1 MSLVPFFRMLHDLD
15 NFYYHW
21 PTTTLPSSN
30 TSAFSTLSAFEKLD
44 DNTFM
49 LEAPVPG
56 FTKDDLNVEVLEERY
71 LSVWGNAK
79 YTRGASEV
87 ERKFAQQWS
96 LPRNADPSSVQAKVA
111 NGILT
116 VHVKTQGPPRRQ
128 VHRIAL
134 E

>member
-15 NFYYHW
+15 TMYYHW
-21 PTTTLPSSN
+21 PTT
-30 TSAFSTLSAFEKLD
+30 SAFSALSAFEKVD
-44 DNTFM
+44 DNSYL
-49 LEAPVPG
+49 LEASVPG
-56 FTKDDLNVEVLEERY
+56 FTKDDLNVEVLEDRY

-96 LPRNADPSSVQAKVA
+96 LPRNADPASVQAKVA
-111 NGILT
+111 NGVLT
-116 VHVKTQGPPRRQ
+116 VHVKSQAPPRRQ